1 MQTDSMEQE
10 IQGFSE
16 NTQNADIEFE
26 GFVTSAKATRKES
39 EYAIEVVAET
49 AETVMKNSPDYRYF
63 NEKTLDEIVNEQL
76 EFCEVDAKPQS
87 KKQDK
92 IYFTAQYNENSYQF
106 LQRLAQRY
114 GEWMFNN
121 GKEFH
126 FGKLENQ
133 EQITLAYPSRDLPQY
148 SARLNTYH
156 FRHIRHHNAYN
167 EYNGIGESYTEEAPK
182 VGNKLSDLACQ
193 ASYEKY
199 SSGTADESN
208 EHSIERDDKQYF
220 GKDEAIVLGQ
230 E

>member
-1 MQTDSMEQE
+1 MEQE

-16 NTQNADIEFE
+16 GSQNADIEFE

-92 IYFTAQYNENSYQF
+92 IYFTAQYRETSYQF

-133 EQITLAYPSRDLPQY
+133 EQITLADPSRDLPQY
-148 SARLNTYH
+148 SARLNT
-156 FRHIRHHNAYN
+156 
-167 EYNGIGESYTEEAPK
+167 
-182 VGNKLSDLACQ
+182 
-193 ASYEKY
+193 
-199 SSGTADESN
+199 
-208 EHSIERDDKQYF
+208 
-220 GKDEAIVLGQ
+220 
-230 E
+230 

>member
-1 MQTDSMEQE
+1 MSITVKNIAFSIAGTPSKQFNIELDGAKYSLDKFKMTQRLLEPCKLEFKLRKSPDEDINEVQFTTCGSIIGKEVKLTLQTDSMEQE

-133 EQITLAYPSRDLPQY
+133 EQITLDISVIITP
-148 SARLNTYH
+148 
-156 FRHIRHHNAYN
+156 IM
-167 EYNGIGESYTEEAPK
+167 
-182 VGNKLSDLACQ
+182 
-193 ASYEKY
+193 
-199 SSGTADESN
+199 
-208 EHSIERDDKQYF
+208 SIM
-220 GKDEAIVLGQ
+220 A
-230 E
+230 